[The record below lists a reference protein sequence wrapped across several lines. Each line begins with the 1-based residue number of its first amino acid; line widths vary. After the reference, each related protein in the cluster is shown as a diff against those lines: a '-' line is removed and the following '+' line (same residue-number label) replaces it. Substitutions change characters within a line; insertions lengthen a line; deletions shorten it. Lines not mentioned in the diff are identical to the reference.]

1 MPGTQE
7 ETFGARLRRYREA
20 AGFTQEELA
29 QRARLSANAVG
40 QLERGLRQRPYPHTV
55 RSLADAMQLSE
66 DERAAV
72 SVLPVPPTSLVGR
85 ERDVAVVRSLL
96 EEDGARLVTLTGTG
110 GVGKTRLA
118 LEVTD
123 RMRGEFLDGV
133 TFVALAPLNA
143 PDLVVPTVAQTLGL
157 REAGGRPVR
166 ELVHG
171 YLRDKRLLLVL
182 DNVEHLLEA
191 APEVAALLT
200 VCPALKILATSRA
213 PLRLRGEQEYPVEPL
228 AVPDPAQALDAE
240 NVAASPAARLFV
252 ERALEANP
260 AFSLNQNAAA
270 VAAICWR
277 LDGLPL
283 ALELAAARAR
293 FLGPSELLSRLDQ
306 ALQSGG
312 ARDLLERQ
320 RTMRSTLDWS
330 HELLA
335 EAERGLFR
343 RLSVFAGGFTLEA
356 AEEVAG
362 GEDMFDLLGRLV
374 EQSLVT
380 AKPHEDETRYGMLEP
395 IRQYAFEKLEQSG
408 EGEQVRARHAEYY
421 TKLTTSARTA
431 LRRADQAAWL
441 DKLAHEH
448 DNLRTTLQNFLQCG
462 EVEQVARVGWSIWL
476 FWALRGHTGEGRQ
489 WVERALAQQGT
500 HPIAFSVVARAQAL
514 YADAVLSFARG
525 EVGRT
530 VATLDEGIV
539 ALRPAGNPETL
550 ATALALR
557 GLAALSLG
565 DLDGADA
572 PLQESLSLFRRLD
585 DDWGVSNAL
594 LGLAQAALARSDDAP
609 AAEMLAE
616 AEALSRAAGD
626 WFTLS
631 ANLSVQ
637 ALAARLRGEEDQ
649 AAAQLRESIKLAAK
663 LRDSWTVVLCTS
675 GLASVAASQ
684 GRTARSARLF
694 GAAEALREKMGVEV
708 S

>member
-1 MPGTQE
+1 
-7 ETFGARLRRYREA
+7 
-20 AGFTQEELA
+20 
-29 QRARLSANAVG
+29 
-40 QLERGLRQRPYPHTV
+40 
-55 RSLADAMQLSE
+55 
-66 DERAAV
+66 
-72 SVLPVPPTSLVGR
+72 
-85 ERDVAVVRSLL
+85 
-96 EEDGARLVTLTGTG
+96 
-110 GVGKTRLA
+110 
-118 LEVTD
+118 
-123 RMRGEFLDGV
+123 
-133 TFVALAPLNA
+133 
-143 PDLVVPTVAQTLGL
+143 
-157 REAGGRPVR
+157 
-166 ELVHG
+166 
-171 YLRDKRLLLVL
+171 
-182 DNVEHLLEA
+182 
-191 APEVAALLT
+191 
-200 VCPALKILATSRA
+200 
-213 PLRLRGEQEYPVEPL
+213 
-228 AVPDPAQALDAE
+228 
-240 NVAASPAARLFV
+240 VAASAAARLFV
-252 ERALEANP
+252 ERTLEANP
-260 AFSLNQNAAA
+260 TFSLNQKNAAA

-283 ALELAAARAR
+283 ALELVAAQTR
-293 FLGPSELLSRLDQ
+293 FLGPTELLSRLDQ

-431 LRRADQAAWL
+431 LRRADQAGWL

-448 DNLRTTLQNFLQCG
+448 DNLRTTLQKFLQCG

-675 GLASVAASQ
+675 GLAGVAARQ

-708 S
+708 SWSAWRTLNERSLAIARGKLDEETFAATWVEGRGMTFEEAVAYSLEDDEVSPA